1 MIIVVYST
9 QYKPMNDDVDDDHD
23 NYTLKLVLVRLTAL
37 ALLQSW
43 CKGKPTQNVVIYN
56 RLYCL

>member
-23 NYTLKLVLVRLTAL
+23 NYTLKLVLVRLTAHYFKVGV
-37 ALLQSW
+37 
-43 CKGKPTQNVVIYN
+43 KGN
-56 RLYCL
+56 